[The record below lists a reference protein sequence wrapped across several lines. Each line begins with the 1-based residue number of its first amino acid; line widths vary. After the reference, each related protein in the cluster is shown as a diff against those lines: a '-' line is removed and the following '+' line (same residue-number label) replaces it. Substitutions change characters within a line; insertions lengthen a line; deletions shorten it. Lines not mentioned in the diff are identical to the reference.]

1 MNPNKGAEKGAASL
15 QQFAADFFKKP
26 DFTVF
31 LSAASLQ
38 QMLAAPFQKTL
49 ILWGFYSLPR
59 GGGET
64 LRSP

>member
-1 MNPNKGAEKGAASL
+1 MNSNKSAAKGAASL
-15 QQFAADFFKKP
+15 QQFAADYSKKP

-31 LSAASLQ
+31 LGAASLQ
-38 QMLAAPFQKTL
+38 QSFAAPLLKTL

-64 LRSP
+64 LRPP